1 MTKRII
7 KFSNFFIPAVII
19 STVVI
24 VAGLIGLGFAGFNLG
39 VDFQAGINQT
49 VQLAYPAAQIT
60 YAGKGNAEL
69 KLSETALTLVVSG
82 AQVEKKTVIFD
93 YKTYPTIGA
102 VTKALGAEPG
112 ITATLGQGA
121 ETLQS
126 SLLVPTYQGNS
137 LLSLDPITMHRAPAS
152 ASENFATT
160 EKVRAAVK
168 SLGQVSVQI
177 INPESLQRYLI
188 RVQEKG
194 SNDPKFAENVR
205 AKITSGLEAEFG
217 KDRVVGMETQV
228 VGAQYSEALSRKV
241 AWLVLATL
249 AGILLYCALRFRLDY
264 AIGAVLS
271 VLHDALIMVAFIV
284 FTRMEFNT
292 STIAAILTVL
302 GYSINDT
309 IVQYDRVR
317 EERRLTPNDSFK
329 DVLDRALTITLGR
342 TIITTLTTLL
352 TVWAI
357 FFFTKG
363 SMKDF
368 ALALM
373 VGMTSGVYSTIYV
386 ASAFVYWWD
395 NLRTKKQRKF
405 QGRPAAPAAKGAVTK
420 AELGTDGNA

>member
-7 KFSNFFIPAVII
+7 KFSNFFVPAVII
-19 STVVI
+19 SAAVI
-24 VAGLIGLGFAGFNLG
+24 LSGLIGLAFKGFNLG

-49 VQLAYPAAQIT
+49 VQLAFPAAQAT

-69 KLSETALTLVVSG
+69 KLSETAITLVVSG
-82 AQVEKKTVIFD
+82 AQVEKKTTAFD
-93 YKTYPTIGA
+93 YKSYPTIGGIA
-102 VTKALGAEPG
+102 KALNAEPG
-112 ITATLGQGA
+112 IKVTLDQGVDVLPS
-121 ETLQS
+121 T
-126 SLLVPTYQGNS
+126 LLVPTYQGNS
-137 LLSLDPITMHRAPAS
+137 LLSLDPITLHRAPAS

-160 EKVRAAVK
+160 EKVRTAVK
-168 SLGQVSVQI
+168 GLGQVSVQT
-177 INPESLQRYLI
+177 INPASLQRYLI

-205 AKITSGLEAEFG
+205 AKITAGLETEFG
-217 KDRVVGMETQV
+217 KGRVVGMETQV

-249 AGILLYCALRFRLDY
+249 AGILLYCTLRFRLDY

-317 EERRLTPNDSFK
+317 EERRLAPNDSFR

-352 TVWAI
+352 AVWAI

-405 QGRPAAPAAKGAVTK
+405 QGRTAAPASKAAAPKG
-420 AELGTDGNA
+420 ELGTDGNA